1 MTMKAQRLLAT
12 VVGIASFFTLL
23 FGVGSGHAMM
33 TATAMPNMG
42 KQMPQG
48 QCQSSCSS
56 QSNPAAPG
64 ARIDVEENDIE
75 PQPIEPY
82 YLAFMG
88 VGWSLV
94 LLLSVYLLRHLHWR
108 PPDIYKLSSVYRF

>member
-1 MTMKAQRLLAT
+1 MIMMRQRLLTA
-12 VVGIASFFTLL
+12 VVGVASFFTLL
-23 FGVGSGHAMM
+23 FGVGAGHSML

-48 QCQSSCSS
+48 QCQSSCTP
-56 QSNPAAPG
+56 QSNTA
-64 ARIDVEENDIE
+64 IDSQKTVIEDKDIE
-75 PQPIEPY
+75 PQPAEPY

-108 PPDIYKLSSVYRF
+108 PPDLYKLNSVYRI